1 MQQKAL
7 LTKKDEVEKSGK
19 PPIFLTLKQKV
30 CFSFFR
36 AFWLS
41 RRFVQGFEVSYF
53 LITQDL
59 VVFLNTRGR
68 CSDKTKTFINFRFK
82 SVQFVNKNSF
92 RAMSVKN
99 IKKHRL
105 FLLK

>member
-30 CFSFFR
+30 YFSFFR

-41 RRFVQGFEVSYF
+41 RRFAQGFAVSCF

-59 VVFLNTRGR
+59 VG
-68 CSDKTKTFINFRFK
+68 
-82 SVQFVNKNSF
+82 
-92 RAMSVKN
+92 
-99 IKKHRL
+99 L
-105 FLLK
+105 FEHEGQMLR